1 MTRLT
6 QAPFSNI
13 LTPCVRNCC
22 LDEFDVCL
30 GCCRTLDE
38 ILNWRNLSEQEKT
51 TIMDE
56 CIVRYAER
64 EYMLKQRSK

>member
-1 MTRLT
+1 MTRQT

-38 ILNWRNLSEQEKT
+38 ILAWRKMSVDEKT
-51 TIMDE
+51 VIMLS
-56 CIVRYAER
+56 CRNRYAER
-64 EYMLKQRSK
+64 EQALKKRL